1 MANLVRIPRNRYLA
15 VRCVCGAKQVI
26 AIARMADHERVGYYT
41 LAHVAMTLN
50 CEACQDG
57 TDKVHLSRDT
67 WP

>member
-1 MANLVRIPRNRYLA
+1 MAKLVRIPRNRYLA

-50 CEACQDG
+50 C
-57 TDKVHLSRDT
+57 
-67 WP
+67 